1 MRDTKIQWH
10 PGFAAA
16 MGLELAEN
24 RDDLIIQKEFNLN
37 TKPLEIDLLVIKKNS
52 DIRIDNEIG
61 HIFKGNNIMEY
72 KSPEDH
78 LNIDT
83 FYKAAAYACLYK
95 SCGAKVDAIKA
106 DDITVSLVRDI
117 RPLGLLQ
124 YLKKQGFLITNPYR
138 GIYYIEGKVLFPTQI
153 VVTRE
158 LGEDI
163 HIWLRA
169 LSEKISM
176 QEMEALVEKVR
187 ELEGKLNRELA
198 DSVLEVSIQA
208 NERRMEEWKGEGNM
222 GPALMRV
229 MKTELE
235 VFKKEAIQK
244 GMEKGMQEG
253 LQEGMKQGIQE
264 GMQQGLQEGMKQGI
278 QEGMKQGIQ
287 EGMQQGLQEGMKQGI
302 QEGMQ
307 QGLQEGMQQGMQQ
320 GMQKSIEILQDL
332 GYESGKIARI
342 VKEKYNL
349 TDEEIRRYIDEK

>member
-117 RPLGLLQ
+117 KPLGLLQ

-208 NERRMEEWKGEGNM
+208 NEWRMEEWKGEGNM

-244 GMEKGMQEG
+244 GMEKGMQE
-253 LQEGMKQGIQE
+253 
-264 GMQQGLQEGMKQGI
+264 
-278 QEGMKQGIQ
+278 
-287 EGMQQGLQEGMKQGI
+287 GLQEGMKQGI

>member
-1 MRDTKIQWH
+1 
-10 PGFAAA
+10 
-16 MGLELAEN
+16 
-24 RDDLIIQKEFNLN
+24 
-37 TKPLEIDLLVIKKNS
+37 
-52 DIRIDNEIG
+52 
-61 HIFKGNNIMEY
+61 MEY

-117 RPLGLLQ
+117 KPLGLLQ

-208 NERRMEEWKGEGNM
+208 NEWRMEEWKGEGNM

-235 VFKKEAIQK
+235 EFKKEAIQK

-278 QEGMKQGIQ
+278 
-287 EGMQQGLQEGMKQGI
+287 QEGMKQGI

>member
-61 HIFKGNNIMEY
+61 HIFKGHNIMEY

-287 EGMQQGLQEGMKQGI
+287 EGMQQGLQEGM
-302 QEGMQ
+302 Q
-307 QGLQEGMQQGMQQ
+307 QGL
-320 GMQKSIEILQDL
+320 QKSIEILQDL